1 MSQRHP
7 QKLSAGELELMSL
20 LWEQGPLSLSEA
32 HEAVGRPIG
41 YTTVQTR
48 LNRLVEK
55 GLVNKSPER
64 PAKYAAHVRQQQVSA
79 GHLNDLVDRVAGGSV
94 VPLVAHLVGDRKFTP
109 EEIAEL
115 KELIRAAERR
125 TKGRAQR

>member
-1 MSQRHP
+1 MPQRHP
-7 QKLSAGELELMSL
+7 QKLSPGEMELMSL
-20 LWEQGPLSLSEA
+20 LWELGPLSISAA
-32 HEAVGRPIG
+32 HEAVDRPIG

-55 GLVNKSPER
+55 GLVTKSDER
-64 PAKYAAHVRQQQVSA
+64 PAQYKAHVRPQQVSA

-109 EEIAEL
+109 EEIQEL
-115 KELIRAAERR
+115 KDLIRTAERR
-125 TKGRAQR
+125 TKGGQER